1 MESCKAKSQFRWV
14 CLMEAYIQFCASN
27 GIKDQKSQ
35 ADDDSEKTSS
45 EHDSF
50 AEILVSSLE
59 I

>member
-1 MESCKAKSQFRWV
+1 MEP
-14 CLMEAYIQFCASN
+14 YIQFCTSN